1 MVECIKR
8 IQSEM
13 RSTRSPGARCP
24 SSCLSFLQAVP
35 DQSHNAVILSRVPR
49 SPSRY
54 GSSLSHHRPGKERT
68 RPGLLAFHPTIVPLT
83 RKPVP
88 LQARPVPHT
97 EVPRRLSD
105 HAWWLPIPVRSVCCP
120 HARCARTWP
129 AKCAVARSVEAG
141 VAAGQACMALSKAVA
156 RGTPGAAD

>member
-54 GSSLSHHRPGKERT
+54 GTSLSHHRPGKERT
-68 RPGLLAFHPTIVPLT
+68 RPGLRAFHPTIVPLT
-83 RKPVP
+83 RNPIP

-97 EVPRRLSD
+97 EVPRRLFD

-120 HARCARTWP
+120 HARCAGTRP
-129 AKCAVARSVEAG
+129 AECAVAMSAEAG
-141 VAAGQACMALSKAVA
+141 VAAGQACMALSKAVT
-156 RGTPGAAD
+156 RGAPGAAV